1 MSLQIRK
8 HSFNPLPWFM
18 TLVFGVLLIA
28 LVSPG
33 LMSLYYARPA
43 TVLVDGLK
51 SSTDD
56 KSFSEL
62 MTAVQQFKLASGYEP
77 GRRQHHN
84 EQATL
89 FLNLYYKLKTAKRER
104 EATSILEQARLTLN
118 RSLKLAPG
126 DANLWYLLAE
136 IRALQNK
143 MDSKTQRFLGMS
155 YLTGPREGWI
165 ALRRLQFS
173 LRYWLLLD
181 KEIRR
186 HVTREIRTLWMDSR
200 YQRTFIRQFS
210 KNTVRV
216 QRVISTQIKS
226 YGDEEVQK
234 FLKLAK
240 RAGWNSGV
248 LKSAY

>member
-8 HSFNPLPWFM
+8 HSFNPMPWFM
-18 TLVFGVLLIA
+18 ALVFGVFLIA
-28 LVSPG
+28 LVLPG
-33 LMSLYYARPA
+33 LISLYHARSA
-43 TVLVDGLK
+43 MVLVGDLTN
-51 SSTDD
+51 STNEYTQ
-56 KSFSEL
+56 SEL
-62 MTAVQQFKLASGYEP
+62 ATAAQQLELASGYEP
-77 GRRQHHN
+77 GRRQYYK

-89 FLNLYYKLKTAKRER
+89 FLNLYSKLKTAKRER
-104 EATSILEQARLTLN
+104 EASSILEQARLTLK

-143 MDSKTQRFLGMS
+143 MDPKTQRFLGMS

-216 QRVISTQIKS
+216 QKIISTQIKS
-226 YGDEEVQK
+226 YGDDEVQK